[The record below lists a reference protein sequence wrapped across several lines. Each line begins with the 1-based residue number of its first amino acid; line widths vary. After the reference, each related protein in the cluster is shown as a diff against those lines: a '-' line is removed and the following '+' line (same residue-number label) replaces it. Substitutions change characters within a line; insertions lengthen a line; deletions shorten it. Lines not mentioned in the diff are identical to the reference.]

1 LPIARLVVAEAIV
14 KFARIVFAIAGA
26 YGLLV
31 LAPMYFVFDMVGRQS
46 PPPVTHPEFY
56 YGFVGLGL
64 VWQIAFL
71 VIASDPARYRPL
83 MIVSVLEK
91 ASYIIAVVALYL
103 QHRTGVN
110 ILTSSMVDLILGL
123 LFIAA
128 FFTTRPAA
136 IRSKS

>member
-1 LPIARLVVAEAIV
+1 VR
-14 KFARIVFAIAGA
+14 FARIVFAIAGV

-71 VIASDPARYRPL
+71 IIATDPARYRPM

-91 ASYIIAVVALYL
+91 ASYIIAVVALHL
-103 QHRTGVN
+103 QQRTGLN
-110 ILTSSMVDLILGL
+110 ILISAMGDAIFGL

-128 FFTTRPAA
+128 FFATRPAA
-136 IRSKS
+136 IKSKS